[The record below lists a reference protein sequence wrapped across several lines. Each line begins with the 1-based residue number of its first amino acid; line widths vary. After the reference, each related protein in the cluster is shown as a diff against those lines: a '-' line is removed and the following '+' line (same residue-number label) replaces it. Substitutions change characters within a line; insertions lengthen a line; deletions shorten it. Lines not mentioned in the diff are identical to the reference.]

1 MLCQP
6 SWYILT
12 IYPQDMHTYL
22 WITERLF
29 YQKPHDTISLNY
41 RIWVISVRQISD
53 ETLIDSYYKA
63 LDLRLE
69 SDFLELLLAEI
80 QRRKLKLSVIVKD
93 EAPLN

>member
-1 MLCQP
+1 
-6 SWYILT
+6 
-12 IYPQDMHTYL
+12 MHSYL

-29 YQKPHDTISLNY
+29 YQIPRDTIMLNY

-80 QRRKLKLSVIVKD
+80 QRRKLTLTVLVKD
-93 EAPLN
+93 GTPLN

>member
-1 MLCQP
+1 
-6 SWYILT
+6 
-12 IYPQDMHTYL
+12 MHTYL

-80 QRRKLKLSVIVKD
+80 QRRQLKLAVLGKD
-93 EAPLN
+93 ETPLN

>member
-1 MLCQP
+1 M
-6 SWYILT
+6 
-12 IYPQDMHTYL
+12 
-22 WITERLF
+22 
-29 YQKPHDTISLNY
+29 LNY

-80 QRRKLKLSVIVKD
+80 QRRKLKLTVLVKD
-93 EAPLN
+93 GTPLN